1 MPGVRGGT
9 VRVVWPMRSEQQQP
23 ATLAEA
29 HDVLWRRRPKRDANP
44 LEWVAFHRHS
54 AEVYAQTAKV
64 DLRHQHEATQWAGA
78 EIRRAREIE
87 DELNPDGDDS

>member
-1 MPGVRGGT
+1 M
-9 VRVVWPMRSEQQQP
+9 VRVVWLMRSERQP

-29 HDVLWRRRPKRDANP
+29 HDVLGRRRPKRDADP
-44 LEWVAFHRHS
+44 SEWVAFHRHS
-54 AEVYAQTAKV
+54 AEVYSETAKV

-87 DELNPDGDDS
+87 DELNPEEGDA

>member
-1 MPGVRGGT
+1 
-9 VRVVWPMRSEQQQP
+9 MRSKQQP

-29 HDVLWRRRPKRDANP
+29 HDVLWRRRPKQDAHP

-54 AEVYAQTAKV
+54 AQVYSETAKV
-64 DLRHQHEATQWAGA
+64 DVRHQHEATQYAGI

-87 DELNPDGDDS
+87 DALNPAGDDS